1 MHVSKP
7 RRPPL
12 LREQVS
18 AQSTEPPDTD
28 PYVRWCGR
36 GGAARLPPIPIL
48 VLAGRAVSRANAA
61 RDAAERRSRAQAEE
75 LAKALNMR
83 AEADAALRASQA
95 QFQSIMRHAPMMVA
109 LKDLQGR
116 YTFVNEAFREYTGR
130 DADIVIGKTAADFYP
145 RELADFI
152 AREDRDAVES
162 RRVIQR
168 EMTPQLSTTSEPPC
182 W

>member
-1 MHVSKP
+1 MLASWWLQGV
-7 RRPPL
+7 
-12 LREQVS
+12 
-18 AQSTEPPDTD
+18 
-28 PYVRWCGR
+28 
-36 GGAARLPPIPIL
+36 AAVAVVTALVVL

-130 DADIVIGKTAADFYP
+130 DAA
-145 RELADFI
+145 
-152 AREDRDAVES
+152 S
-162 RRVIQR
+162 
-168 EMTPQLSTTSEPPC
+168 
-182 W
+182 